1 MRHRPILASA
11 AAFGVLALG
20 SPASAQPAPAPA
32 TAPAYAPM
40 QVKAVTTGVYVI
52 TGGGGNVTVRVGKDA
67 VILVDTKYPGEP
79 YLSDLQAK
87 IRSITPLPVKYVF
100 ITHHHGD
107 HSGNEGVFLAGGSVI
122 ASKAEADTYRD
133 YKTTKG
139 PKAPPPNV
147 AYADPSIQ
155 VSINGATAIGYHFG
169 PGHTAGDTVVY
180 FPDVKVVASGDLVAD
195 KTPNVDYV
203 PGGGSILGWQR
214 SLDDILALDFDY
226 LITGHG
232 EQIKTRADVIA
243 YKHKWDIFIARA
255 RASIK
260 AGVPKDKLMA
270 SIKTDDLGWTVTN
283 LGWVWPEML
292 DAFYA
297 EMSK

>member
-1 MRHRPILASA
+1 MRRRVTYAVVW
-11 AAFGVLALG
+11 VLAAL
-20 SPASAQPAPAPA
+20 SLSLAARAQPAPTAAPA
-32 TAPAYAPM
+32 PYAPM
-40 QVKAVTTGVYVI
+40 QVKLVTKGVYVI
-52 TGGGGNVTVRVGKDA
+52 IGGGGNTTVRVGRDA

-79 YLSDLQAK
+79 YRSDLLAK

-107 HSGNEGVFLAGGSVI
+107 HSGNEGEFLAGGSVI
-122 ASKAEADTYRD
+122 ASAAEAATYRD

-139 PKAPPPNV
+139 PKAPPANV
-147 AYADPSIQ
+147 AYSGRSIE

-232 EQIKTRADVIA
+232 DQIKSRADVLA

-260 AGVPKDKLMA
+260 AGTPKDKLMA

>member
-1 MRHRPILASA
+1 MRRRLTHAFFAALAALSLSLAASA
-11 AAFGVLALG
+11 HGAETAA
-20 SPASAQPAPAPA
+20 PSAY
-32 TAPAYAPM
+32 TPM
-40 QVKAVTTGVYVI
+40 QVKPVTTGVYVI
-52 TGGGGNVTVRVGKDA
+52 TGGGGNTTVRVGKDA

-79 YLSDLQAK
+79 YLSDLLAK

-107 HSGNEGVFLAGGSVI
+107 HSGNEGVFLANGSVI
-122 ASKAEADTYRD
+122 ASEAEAATYRD

-139 PKAPPPNV
+139 VKAPPVNV
-147 AYADPSIQ
+147 AYSGRSIQ
-155 VSINGATAIGYHFG
+155 VWVDGATAIGYHFG

-232 EQIKTRADVIA
+232 EPVRLGNDPGIMPGAENTFQTYGHWARLSNTPFRLYKSWAHEGGIATPLIVSTQIAMQGSSISI
-243 YKHKWDIFIARA
+243 WFAR
-255 RASIK
+255 
-260 AGVPKDKLMA
+260 PK
-270 SIKTDDLGWTVTN
+270 
-283 LGWVWPEML
+283 
-292 DAFYA
+292 
-297 EMSK
+297 

>member
-1 MRHRPILASA
+1 VRRRLTHAFFAALAALSLSLAASA
-11 AAFGVLALG
+11 HGAETAA
-20 SPASAQPAPAPA
+20 PSAY
-32 TAPAYAPM
+32 TPM
-40 QVKAVTTGVYVI
+40 QVKPVTTGVYVI
-52 TGGGGNVTVRVGKDA
+52 TGGGGNTTVRVGKDA

-79 YLSDLQAK
+79 YLSDLLAK

-107 HSGNEGVFLAGGSVI
+107 HSGNEGVFLANGSVI
-122 ASKAEADTYRD
+122 ASEAEAATYRD

-139 PKAPPPNV
+139 VKAPPVNV
-147 AYADPSIQ
+147 AYSGRSIQ
-155 VSINGATAIGYHFG
+155 VWVDGATAIGYHFG

-214 SLDDILALDFDY
+214 SLDDILALNFDY

-243 YKHKWDIFIARA
+243 YKHKWDVFIARA

-260 AGVPKDKLMA
+260 AGTPKDKLMA